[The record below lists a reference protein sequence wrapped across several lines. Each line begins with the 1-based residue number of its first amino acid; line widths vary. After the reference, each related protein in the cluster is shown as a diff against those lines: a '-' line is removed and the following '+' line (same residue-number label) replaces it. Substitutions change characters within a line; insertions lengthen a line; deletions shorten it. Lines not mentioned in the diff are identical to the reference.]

1 MNGLTLDIGDKK
13 EKVQEM
19 NWYCLVECG
28 KDNIRLFVG
37 HRLIDQTKNTVLVYF
52 GWFCVEEN
60 MDNSEEY
67 MRDNLARYANH
78 F

>member
-28 KDNIRLFVG
+28 KDKIVCG
-37 HRLIDQTKNTVLVYF
+37 SQTDRPKKDTVLVYF

-60 MDNSEEY
+60 MDNIEEY